1 MNNQPKLTVRIVSF
15 SFKKGIPEDPTGNGG
30 GFVFDCRAIPNP
42 GIYDE
47 YKGLTGMQQEVI
59 DYFEKM
65 SATALFK
72 SNIQA
77 ILNQSVSRYIE
88 REFTNFL
95 ICFGC
100 TGGQHRS
107 VYFAEVFAKY
117 LHDKFPI
124 DVILEHR
131 EQNVIKKFEN

>member
-1 MNNQPKLTVRIVSF
+1 MTQKTNLTVRIVSF

-42 GIYDE
+42 GIYEE
-47 YKGLTGMQQEVI
+47 YKHVNGMDKVVI
-59 DYFEKM
+59 DYMLHQE
-65 SATALFK
+65 ATALFT

-77 ILNQSVSRYIE
+77 IVKQSVTRYIE

-107 VYFAEVFAKY
+107 VYFAETIAKY
-117 LHDKFPI
+117 IHENFGVH
-124 DVILEHR
+124 VILEHR
-131 EQNVIKKFEN
+131 EQGVIKEIGM